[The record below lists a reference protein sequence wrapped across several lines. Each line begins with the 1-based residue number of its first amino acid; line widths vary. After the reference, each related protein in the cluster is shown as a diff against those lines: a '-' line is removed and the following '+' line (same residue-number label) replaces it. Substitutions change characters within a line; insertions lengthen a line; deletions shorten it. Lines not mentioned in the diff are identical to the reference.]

1 MELLFLIPILT
12 LAAIYALYREWLH
25 RARRRLARELD
36 LLRRRIGIYEEL
48 KGAVQPLREEGS
60 VSRSDV
66 DRFARALA
74 EIRPPLFDAD
84 LESFVGSLYRA
95 LLKKCA
101 LDALLVK
108 AATFAQS
115 AEDRALTEMGRR
127 KSLELGSQITEGI
140 YQDMPKR
147 MQKFLPPRPA
157 A

>member
-1 MELLFLIPILT
+1 MELLFIIPVLT
-12 LAAIYALYREWLH
+12 FAAIYAAYREWLH

-36 LLRRRIGIYEEL
+36 LLRRRVSIYEEL
-48 KGAVQPLREEGS
+48 KGAVQPLCEEGS

-101 LDALLVK
+101 LDALLIK
-108 AATFAQS
+108 AAAHAQS
-115 AEDRALTEMGRR
+115 AEDRVLTEMGRR

-147 MQKFLPPRPA
+147 LQKFMPPRLPA
-157 A
+157 

>member
-1 MELLFLIPILT
+1 MELLFLIPVLT
-12 LAAIYALYREWLH
+12 FAAIYVAYREWLH

-36 LLRRRIGIYEEL
+36 LLARRIRIYEEL

-60 VSRSDV
+60 LSRNDV

-84 LESFVGSLYRA
+84 FESFVGSLYRA

-101 LDALLVK
+101 LDALLIK
-108 AATFAQS
+108 AAAHAQS

-127 KSLELGSQITEGI
+127 KSRELGSEITQGI

-147 MQKFLPPRPA
+147 LQKFMPPRPA

>member
-1 MELLFLIPILT
+1 VSSICS
-12 LAAIYALYREWLH
+12 
-25 RARRRLARELD
+25 
-36 LLRRRIGIYEEL
+36 G
-48 KGAVQPLREEGS
+48 GAS

-74 EIRPPLFDAD
+74 EITPPLFDAD

-108 AATFAQS
+108 AASHAQS
-115 AEDRALTEMGRR
+115 AEDRVLTEMGRR

-140 YQDMPKR
+140 YRDMPIR
-147 MQKFLPPRPA
+147 MKKFMPPRPA